1 MKNKHVCKY
10 CGKEFNTGR
19 ECGSHTTCCG
29 LNPNRITHKKKK
41 VEKSFKCEVCGNE
54 YTIKISKR
62 AMLLNDYRKTC
73 SCKCAHKLSVMNTD
87 NIQKGNKIS
96 KTLKEKF
103 IDKKI
108 KICKQCGKEFNS
120 LERGKSSFCSDRC
133 AEIHKSKE
141 LSISSINNK
150 CGGYK
155 EGVNYKKYK
164 QGWYKGIF
172 CNSSFELIFVLYC
185 LSHNIKVSRCNK
197 VLKYTYKNKEFNYYP
212 DFEINNKIYE
222 IKGYMN
228 EKAKAKHEQYPEIII
243 IDKNTIKEYKKYVI
257 KTYGKNYINLLE
269 KHADI
274 AQLVE

>member
-108 KICKQCGKEFNS
+108 KICKQCGKEF
-120 LERGKSSFCSDRC
+120 LF
-133 AEIHKSKE
+133 I
-141 LSISSINNK
+141 
-150 CGGYK
+150 
-155 EGVNYKKYK
+155 
-164 QGWYKGIF
+164 
-172 CNSSFELIFVLYC
+172 
-185 LSHNIKVSRCNK
+185 
-197 VLKYTYKNKEFNYYP
+197 
-212 DFEINNKIYE
+212 
-222 IKGYMN
+222 
-228 EKAKAKHEQYPEIII
+228 
-243 IDKNTIKEYKKYVI
+243 
-257 KTYGKNYINLLE
+257 
-269 KHADI
+269 
-274 AQLVE
+274 